1 MSAEHRPD
9 APATDVEQRVPGAA
23 HAGSARGD
31 GITVVS
37 HLLAGI
43 GFYGALGWLADRL
56 LHATVFLP
64 IGLVVGT
71 AAAVYLIIKRFGGD
85 E

>member
-23 HAGSARGD
+23 DAGTARGD
-31 GITVVS
+31 GITAVS

-43 GFYGALGWLADRL
+43 GFYGALADRL
-56 LHATVFLP
+56 LHATLFLP

>member
-23 HAGSARGD
+23 RGD
-31 GITVVS
+31 GITAVS